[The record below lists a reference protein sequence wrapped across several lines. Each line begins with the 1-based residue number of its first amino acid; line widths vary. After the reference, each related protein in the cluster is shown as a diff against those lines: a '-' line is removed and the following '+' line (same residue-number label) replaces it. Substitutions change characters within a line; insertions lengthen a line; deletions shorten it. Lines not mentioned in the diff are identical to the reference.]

1 MNRIIKKG
9 PARLTAIVLA
19 AMLLFTGC
27 GKDAVPEGTES
38 SESSEVTENN
48 ENTAAED
55 KQGLSDERSVENKE
69 SADVVQGDTDN
80 VFKGI
85 VITHHKLECDI
96 DGTNYSKGSYSDIE
110 LPQEAKEKYPKL
122 SEQIDILNSAWVDDA
137 ASITGQQAPWAM
149 EQDPNGEWTN
159 WYYME
164 ASLLRADD
172 KMFSFANST
181 DDYSGGAHPYGT
193 VTIWNYD
200 PVTGRDIPLKSVLDN
215 DRDFTEHV
223 YEELMEAYPEE
234 GFGENDTFNVPEMLE
249 AMYYGEP
256 DEEANFT
263 YYIDDKGL
271 NIHFGTY
278 AIASY
283 AAGTFDIV
291 MTYEE
296 YPDLVKDRYKPD
308 SWTAPSDIATYK
320 EDENVI
326 KVEPQYDGDAYEGD
340 TAFIMSNPSW
350 EYYCSENAVAAGTL
364 IQLEQIS
371 DTKYEWLDDEK
382 WVRDNGYEGTSL
394 PYTDGDYYYEA
405 YNPAEY
411 DYMYQ
416 CLRIYDGADDM
427 GTVAYDFDLSVLCNG
442 PDEAALKNSN
452 TTQYIRYA
460 KIADRVLYVSM
471 IHNGYSSN
479 EPESNYVAA
488 ISLDTYEVLWK
499 SAPLVCN
506 SSNFVI
512 AEDALICG
520 YGFTDEPDFIYVLD
534 LGDGSIANKIK
545 VRTAPEVFAHVGN
558 ELRVAT
564 YNTEYVYNISFG

>member
-1 MNRIIKKG
+1 MKESIGMNMKIKK
-9 PARLTAIVLA
+9 RLALFTAIALTMSA
-19 AMLLFTGC
+19 AFTGC
-27 GKDAVPEGTES
+27 GKEPAQEGTES
-38 SESSEVTENN
+38 NESYDGTASEEKQDTSEEKP
-48 ENTAAED
+48 A
-55 KQGLSDERSVENKE
+55 ENKE
-69 SADVVQGDTDN
+69 SDDVVQGDTDN

-96 DGTNYSKGSYSDIE
+96 DGTSYSNGSYSDIE

-200 PVTGRDIPLKSVLDN
+200 PVTGRDLPLKSVLDN

-234 GFGENDTFNVPEMLE
+234 GFGENDVYNVPETLE

-308 SWTAPSDIATYK
+308 NWTAPSDIVTYK
-320 EDENVI
+320 EDDKVI
-326 KVEPQYDGDAYEGD
+326 KVEPQYDTYGEDE
-340 TAFIMSNPSW
+340 AFVVSNPSW
-350 EYYCSENAVAAGTL
+350 GYYCSDNAAASGTL
-364 IQLEQIS
+364 IQLDQIS

-382 WVRDNGYEGTSL
+382 WVSDNGYEGTKP
-394 PYTDGDYYYEA
+394 PYSDGDYYYEP

-411 DYMYQ
+411 DYMFQ
-416 CLRIYDGADDM
+416 SLRIYDGTDDTGM
-427 GTVAYDFDLSVLCNG
+427 VAYDFDLSVLCNG
-442 PDEAALKNSN
+442 PDEKAQKYSN
-452 TTQYIRYA
+452 TMQYIRYA

-488 ISLDTYEVLWK
+488 ISLETYEVLWK
-499 SAPLVCN
+499 SDPLVCN
-506 SSNFVI
+506 SGNFVI

-545 VRTAPEVFAHVGN
+545 VRTAPEVFVHVGN